1 MWLTLI
7 LRLTV
12 VNEINLPACQQ
23 GVWWLLSCCN
33 HLSQWSLCSNASL
46 GHVKDQVYKFLLTRF
61 TYIVWNNKKKKKGGP
76 GGIWLE
82 SYINWCLI
90 YRLFYNIDYS
100 VCGESLQDLCS
111 KLLSLFHD
119 EIHIYIF
126 NFFFCAFRIGNT
138 V

>member
-61 TYIVWNNKKKKKGGP
+61 TYIVWNNKKKGG
-76 GGIWLE
+76 GGHLIRIL
-82 SYINWCLI
+82 YQLMFNI
-90 YRLFYNIDYS
+90 YRLFHNIDYS

-119 EIHIYIF
+119 EIHIYIQL
-126 NFFFCAFRIGNT
+126 FFFCAFRIGNT